1 MVARKSTTTRQNVSI
16 RTKLAKGA
24 VFRLQILGH
33 AHDEK
38 IASAIQHVTA
48 PEGKKM
54 VLFWMAAPK
63 LDHVTEKTDRAA
75 ITSKSRATFGQEI

>member
-38 IASAIQHVTA
+38 IASAIQHVTGSA
-48 PEGKKM
+48 AEGKYSS
-54 VLFWMAAPK
+54 VL
-63 LDHVTEKTDRAA
+63 DGCTKTRL
-75 ITSKSRATFGQEI
+75 